1 MMLTIKQTMIDQ
13 FMSMRIHNKK
23 SHHPHPSYLL
33 EHQLLESI
41 TRKDMERASL
51 LLKNINQ
58 ITRQSC
64 ARRKLRSLKNSV
76 ISSCTL
82 FTRAAI
88 KGGVDPETAFQLND
102 TYLQKIEDL
111 TSIQSIHQLEY
122 SMLDD
127 FIQTVKK
134 ADNLP
139 YSPVINKAIIYLHEH
154 ILSELTLEEIAQAC
168 YVSPSYLSHLFK
180 KEVGLSVVQFINEKR
195 VEESKYFLLNTSTSI
210 ADIARLFQF
219 CNQSY
224 YTSVFKK
231 YVNQTPKQYREAMAT
246 PTLKEC

>member
-1 MMLTIKQTMIDQ
+1 MLTIKQTMIDQ

-23 SHHPHPSYLL
+23 IPHANPSYLM
-33 EHQLLESI
+33 EQQLLEAISN
-41 TRKDMERASL
+41 KDMDRAVL
-51 LLKNINQ
+51 LLENINQ
-58 ITRQSC
+58 TNRLSC
-64 ARRKLRSLKNSV
+64 AKSKLRTLKNSV

-88 KGGVDPETAFQLND
+88 KGGVDPETAFKLNNA
-102 TYLQKIEDL
+102 YIEKIEHL
-111 TSIQSIHQLEY
+111 TSTQAIYQLEH
-122 SMLDD
+122 SMLKE
-127 FIQTVKK
+127 FIQTVEK
-134 ADNLP
+134 AEKLP
-139 YSPVINKAIIYLHEH
+139 YSPVINKAITYLHEH
-154 ILSELTLEEIAQAC
+154 ILSDLTLEEIAQAC

-180 KEVGLSVVQFINEKR
+180 KEVGISVVQFINEKR
-195 VEESKYFLLNTSTSI
+195 IEESKYFLLHTSTSI

-231 YVNQTPKQYREAMAT
+231 YVHQTPKQYREAMAT